1 MTAKMGVRNSA
12 ASFEEMVCRNR
23 GLIWHVCSDYS
34 LGMGWRVE
42 DCVQEALCRLWQDYS
57 QLQQPEKERAWV
69 YKVTVRTML
78 MLRRSRQNR
87 PVATFPPEELQQ
99 METAAEEHPEEEN
112 YRCLL
117 QLIDALPE
125 KQSLLIRAHLDGFSH
140 KEIARMTGG
149 TATGVAMQ
157 ISRIRKKL
165 KQWYEAEERPV
176 RSSRPDIHQ

>member
-1 MTAKMGVRNSA
+1 MKPTYANMTEKMGVRNSA

-42 DCVQEALCRLWQDYS
+42 DCVQEALCRMWQDYS

-99 METAAEEHPEEEN
+99 METAEEEHPEEEN

-117 QLIDALPE
+117 QLIDSLPE
-125 KQSLLIRAHLDGFSH
+125 SQAVIIRAHLDGFSN
-140 KEIARMTGG
+140 KEIAVMTSG
-149 TATGVAMQ
+149 TATGVAMR
-157 ISRIRKKL
+157 ISRIRKRL
-165 KQWYEAEERPV
+165 KQLYDAETLRTQ
-176 RSSRPDIHQ
+176 I